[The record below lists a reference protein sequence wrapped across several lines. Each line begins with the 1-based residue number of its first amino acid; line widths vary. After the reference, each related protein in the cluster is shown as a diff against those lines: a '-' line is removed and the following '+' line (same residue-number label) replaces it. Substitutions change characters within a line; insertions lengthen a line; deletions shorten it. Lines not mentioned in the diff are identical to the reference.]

1 MHNGKARAFTNIALI
16 KYWGKKDPKLILPM
30 NRSLSLTLDAF
41 YTETSVSFSKDY
53 TEDLFYLDGYLQ
65 EGEKKMQKVSRL
77 LNLAR
82 KQAGIYD
89 HAVVHSHN
97 FVPTAAGLASS
108 ASGLA
113 ALAGACNEALA
124 LNLSSTELSRFA
136 RKGSGSACRS
146 VYGGFAEWKKGDS
159 DQTSFALPVDANQ
172 WENELAMIFIIT
184 NDKAKKISSRN
195 GMQQT
200 VETSLYYNDWLKAA
214 EADIKT
220 AKNAIANQDFHA
232 LGEVIEANCL
242 KMHATTLAATPP
254 FSYWTPDS
262 LKAMNKVYEMRQNG
276 QNCYF
281 TMDAGPNVKVLCPKK
296 DSQKIYNDLQ
306 KEFPEQQLV
315 LAHAG
320 KGIES
325 LETEVSK

>member
-16 KYWGKKDPKLILPM
+16 KYWGKKDQQLILPM
-30 NRSLSLTLDAF
+30 NSSLSLTLDAF
-41 YTETSVSFSKDY
+41 YTETSVSFSKNY
-53 TEDLFYLDGYLQ
+53 TEDLFYLDGRLQ
-65 EGEKKMQKVSRL
+65 GEKNTQKVARL

-82 KQAGIYD
+82 KQAGINE
-89 HAVVHSHN
+89 HAVVYSQN

-108 ASGLA
+108 SSGLA
-113 ALAGACNEALA
+113 ALAGACNDALE

-146 VYGGFAEWKKGDS
+146 IYGGFAEWQKGDS
-159 DQTSFALPVDANQ
+159 DQTSYALPVESNH
-172 WENELAMIFIIT
+172 WEDDLAMIFVIV

-214 EADIKT
+214 ETDIKT
-220 AKNAIANQDFHA
+220 AKKAIANQDFHA

-242 KMHATTLAATPP
+242 KMHATTLASTPP

-262 LKAMNKVYEMRQNG
+262 LKAMNKVYEMRQAG

-296 DSQKIYNDLQ
+296 DSQKIYDELQ
-306 KEFPEQQLV
+306 KEFSEQQLV

-325 LETEVSK
+325 LETEVAK